1 MKLADYNTQ
10 GKSQA
15 PIIPRYMM
23 YCRKSSESDERQ
35 IQSLPD
41 QITNLTALVH
51 QRGVE
56 LVGEPLMEQR
66 TAKTPGRPI
75 FGQLIQK
82 IEDGDVNG
90 IVLLNPSRLSRNTVD
105 TGRIIYMMDQGKLI
119 EVVTPYQTFRNNPN
133 DKFMLNLLCTQAKLE
148 NDNKSV
154 NVTEALKLKAERG
167 VFPGKARPGYKNNH
181 EKPQGLRDISA
192 HPVYFPLMRKLFD
205 LALTGN
211 YSVQALMREANILG
225 IRSSKSGKPIVKS
238 WMHRLLR
245 DPFYTGKFM
254 YGGKLYQGQH
264 PAMLSEAEFNLLQD
278 ILDGRSKARIQVH
291 DFALNGIMKCG
302 ECHYCI
308 TAQEHKKKYKNG
320 TEQIFG
326 YYCCTKKGQTKCS
339 QPYIATSKLEG
350 QFSSDLLQFNI
361 EDKEFVDWAYEALD
375 ETKEKSQAV
384 NKNSSEALQTALD
397 GVNRRIDNLIALK
410 ISPENDGSLLSDT
423 EFADRKR
430 ELMIEKD
437 NITRQLAQANN
448 NGSDWAD
455 VAKDSFEFALLANQR
470 FENGDSE
477 DKKVIFKAI
486 GLNPIL
492 LDQKL
497 EYQPRFIFLKLKE
510 GAKMS
515 NDKSGPLE
523 PKNSPSNRGN
533 LKSYLKSSVWCGR
546 EDLNL
551 HTLRYSLLKTAR
563 IPIPPRPHSGENLSV
578 FPNLFPLSCHERFS
592 VNSVHDESYLC

>member
-1 MKLADYNTQ
+1 MRLTEYKNHNNTQ
-10 GKSQA
+10 L
-15 PIIPRYMM
+15 PMTPRYMM

-41 QITNLTALVH
+41 QITNLTALIK

-56 LVGEPLMEQR
+56 LVGEPLQEQR
-66 TAKTPGRPI
+66 TAKIPGRPV
-75 FGQLIQK
+75 FGKLVQM
-82 IEDGDVNG
+82 IEDGEVNT

-105 TGRIIYMMDQGKLI
+105 TGRIIYLMDQGKLL
-119 EVVTPYQTFRNNPN
+119 EVVTPYQSFRNNPS

-167 VFPGKARPGYKNNH
+167 VFPGKARPGYRNNH
-181 EKPQGLRDISA
+181 EKPQGLRDISP

-211 YSVQALMREANILG
+211 YSVEALMREAKILG
-225 IRSSKSGKPIVKS
+225 IRSTKSGKPIVKS
-238 WMHRLLR
+238 WMHRILR
-245 DPFYTGKFM
+245 DPFYTGRFI
-254 YGGKLYQGQH
+254 YNGKLYQGQH
-264 PAMLSEAEFNLLQD
+264 KAMLTDAEFNLLQD
-278 ILDGRSKARIQVH
+278 ILDGRSKARLQKH

-326 YYCCTKKGQTKCS
+326 YYSCTKKGEIKCS
-339 QPYIATSKLEG
+339 QPYISTTKLEG
-350 QFSSDLLQFNI
+350 QFSSDLARYEI
-361 EDKEFVDWAYEALD
+361 EDKEFIDWAYEALD
-375 ETKEKSQAV
+375 ETKDKYQEV
-384 NKNSSEALQTALD
+384 NKTSSEALQTALD

-410 ISPENDGSLLSDT
+410 ISPENDGSLLSDS

-430 ELMIEKD
+430 ELMMEKEQ
-437 NITRQLAQANN
+437 ITRQLTDANT
-448 NGSDWAD
+448 NGDEWSE
-455 VAKDSFEFALLANQR
+455 VAKDSFEFALLAKQR
-470 FENGDSE
+470 FESGDSE

-497 EYQPRFIFLKLKE
+497 EYQPRFIFMKIKE
-510 GAKMS
+510 GTETTNS
-515 NDKSGPLE
+515 GNDPLE
-523 PKNSPSNRGN
+523 PKNSLSNRED
-533 LKSYLKSSVWCGR
+533 LKNYLKSSVWCGR

-551 HTLRYSLLKTAR
+551 QALRHSLLKTACL
-563 IPIPPRPHSGENLSV
+563 PVSPRPRV
-578 FPNLFPLSCHERFS
+578 
-592 VNSVHDESYLC
+592 

>member
-1 MKLADYNTQ
+1 MRITEYSKQENVQVATVM
-10 GKSQA
+10 
-15 PIIPRYMM
+15 RYMM

-41 QITNLTALVH
+41 QITNLSNLIK

-56 LVGEPLMEQR
+56 LVGEPLQEQR
-66 TAKTPGRPI
+66 TAKVPGRPV
-75 FGQLIQK
+75 FGKLVQM
-82 IEDGDVNG
+82 IEDGEVNV
-90 IVLLNPSRLSRNTVD
+90 IILLNPSRLSRNTVD
-105 TGRIIYMMDQGKLI
+105 TGRIIYLMDQGKLL
-119 EVVTPYQTFRNNPN
+119 EVITPYQSFRNNPS

-167 VFPGKARPGYKNNH
+167 VFPGKARPGYKNNR

-211 YSVQALMREANILG
+211 YSVQALIREATILG

-245 DPFYTGKFM
+245 DPFYTGRFM

-264 PAMLSEAEFNLLQD
+264 PAMLTDEEFNLLQD
-278 ILDGRSKARIQVH
+278 ILDGKSKGRLQKH

-308 TAQEHKKKYKNG
+308 TAQEHIRKYKNG
-320 TEQIFG
+320 TQQAFD
-326 YYCCTKKGQTKCS
+326 YYCCTKKGETKCT
-339 QPYIATSKLEG
+339 QPYVQTNKIEG
-350 QFSSDLLQFNI
+350 QFANDLFQFKI
-361 EDKEFVDWAYEALD
+361 DDPEFIDWAYEALD
-375 ETKEKSQAV
+375 ETKDKNQEAS
-384 NKNSSEALQTALD
+384 KNSSEALQTALG

-410 ISPENDGSLLSDT
+410 ISPSNDGSLLSDE

-430 ELMIEKD
+430 ELMIEKEQL
-437 NITRQLAQANN
+437 TRQLSKVNP
-448 NGSDWAD
+448 NGEDWVDIARN
-455 VAKDSFEFALLANQR
+455 AFEFALLAKER

-486 GLNPIL
+486 GVNPIL

-497 EYQPRFIFLKLKE
+497 KYQPRFVFLKIKE
-510 GAKMS
+510 GANRS
-515 NDKSGPLE
+515 NDENNRLE
-523 PKNSPSNRGN
+523 PQNSPSDRQN

-551 HTLRYSLLKTAR
+551 
-563 IPIPPRPHSGENLSV
+563 
-578 FPNLFPLSCHERFS
+578 
-592 VNSVHDESYLC
+592 

>member
-1 MKLADYNTQ
+1 MRLGEFKDLPA
-10 GKSQA
+10 KSEQ
-15 PIIPRYMM
+15 PILRYMM

-41 QITNLTALVH
+41 QITNLSALIQ

-56 LVGEPLMEQR
+56 LIEAPLQEQR
-66 TAKTPGRPI
+66 TAKVPGRPV
-75 FGQLIQK
+75 FGKLVQM
-82 IEDGDVNG
+82 IEDGDVNV

-105 TGRIIYMMDQGKLI
+105 TGRIIYLMDQGKLL

-211 YSVQALMREANILG
+211 YSVQALVREASILG
-225 IRSSKSGKPIVKS
+225 IRSSKSGKPVVKS

-245 DPFYTGKFM
+245 DPFYTGRFI

-264 PAMLSEAEFNLLQD
+264 PAMLSDEEFNLLQD
-278 ILDGRSKARIQVH
+278 ILDGKSKGRLQKH

-302 ECHYCI
+302 ECHYTI
-308 TAQEHKKKYKNG
+308 TAQEHTKKYKNG
-320 TEQIFG
+320 KCQTFG
-326 YYCCTKKGQTKCS
+326 YYCCTKKGEVKCS
-339 QPYIATSKLEG
+339 QPYTSTDNLEG
-350 QFSSDLLQFNI
+350 QFAGDLVQFQI
-361 EDKEFVDWAYEALD
+361 EDPEFIDWAYEALD
-375 ETKEKSQAV
+375 GTEAKDTEV
-384 NKNSSEALQTALD
+384 HKNSSEAIQIALD

-437 NITRQLAQANN
+437 RLTHQLSKVNTK
-448 NGSDWAD
+448 GSEWSK
-455 VAKDSFEFALLANQR
+455 VARDAFEFALLAKDR
-470 FENGDSE
+470 FEKGDSE

-486 GLNPIL
+486 GVNPIL

-497 EYQPRFIFLKLKE
+497 AYKPRFIFLKIKE
-510 GAKMS
+510 GVKKT
-515 NDKSGPLE
+515 NDEISRRE
-523 PKNSPSNRGN
+523 PKKGSSDQSN
-533 LKSYLKSSVWCGR
+533 LKYFIKSSVWCGR

-551 HTLRYSLLKTAR
+551 HALRHSLLKTAR
-563 IPIPPRPHSGENLSV
+563 IPIPPRPHDYIVL
-578 FPNLFPLSCHERFS
+578 
-592 VNSVHDESYLC
+592 